1 LAWGIGGHQ
10 SRRAAEHLLMNA
22 HAWQQQI
29 AIVGAVLVDFVVD
42 DDLCLGF
49 LNFEEWLRKAVA
61 EYWAGRRLGA

>member
-1 LAWGIGGHQ
+1 
-10 SRRAAEHLLMNA
+10 MNA